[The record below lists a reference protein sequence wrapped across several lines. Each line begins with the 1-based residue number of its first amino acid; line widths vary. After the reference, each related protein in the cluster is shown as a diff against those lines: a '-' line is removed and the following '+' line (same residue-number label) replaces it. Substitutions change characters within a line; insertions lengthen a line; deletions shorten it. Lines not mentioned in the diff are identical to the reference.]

1 MNDFPITIINSEVF
15 LFADD
20 VNDYGNDYKNETRR
34 D

>member
-1 MNDFPITIINSEVF
+1 MNDFPNTIINSEVF

-20 VNDYGNDYKNETRR
+20 AKPGKDYKNETRR